1 MEMIPFYRNNRHAV
15 LSNPLRD
22 IENFER
28 AFFGPS
34 SARAPFAV
42 DIRETPD
49 AFLIEAD
56 LPGFKKEDLH
66 VEIENDTLTIRA
78 ERHSAAEN
86 KENGSAYVHQE
97 RSWGVYER
105 SFDVSGVEADSISAS
120 YDGGVLT
127 LTLPKKAEK
136 APGARRLEIQ

>member
-1 MEMIPFYRNNRHAV
+1 MEMIPFYRNNRRAV
-15 LSNPLRD
+15 LSNPFRD
-22 IENFER
+22 IENFEK
-28 AFFGPS
+28 AFFGAPS
-34 SARAPFAV
+34 AHAPFAV
-42 DIRETPD
+42 DIRETPE

-56 LPGFKKEDLH
+56 LPGFKKEDIH
-66 VEIENDTLTIRA
+66 VELENDMMTIRA
-78 ERHSAAEN
+78 ERHSSAED

-105 SFDVSGVEADSISAS
+105 SFDVSGVNAEGISAA